1 MRCISSI
8 ESDSIMEMLI
18 IKRFLSLLS
27 CSARN
32 IRTRAAAIQ
41 EQKPKE
47 TTEKKE
53 ETQEKCGEE
62 QIKLYFA
69 DWIEVDYHSRWL
81 WPLNDTIRIDRT
93 LFSHSNIFEFLPL
106 LYLLLMWCRW
116 FIASMFRFPFFLL
129 THFQFSLRCTCQDSF
144 TFDDSMRLHLK
155 ALCCDIPLMHSKFS
169 GIKHLRWPFG

>member
-1 MRCISSI
+1 
-8 ESDSIMEMLI
+8 MLI

-41 EQKPKE
+41 EQKTKRDDGE
-47 TTEKKE
+47 DKKG
-53 ETQEKCGEE
+53 TQEKCGEE

-144 TFDDSMRLHLK
+144 TFYRRFNAPSPQSSLLRYPSHAFEILRYWASSMTIRINVYK
-155 ALCCDIPLMHSKFS
+155 
-169 GIKHLRWPFG
+169 

>member
-41 EQKPKE
+41 EQKTKRDDGE
-47 TTEKKE
+47 DKKG
-53 ETQEKCGEE
+53 TQEKCGEE

-69 DWIEVDYHSRWL
+69 D
-81 WPLNDTIRIDRT
+81 
-93 LFSHSNIFEFLPL
+93 
-106 LYLLLMWCRW
+106 
-116 FIASMFRFPFFLL
+116 
-129 THFQFSLRCTCQDSF
+129 
-144 TFDDSMRLHLK
+144 
-155 ALCCDIPLMHSKFS
+155 
-169 GIKHLRWPFG
+169 